1 MYQVLFK
8 TGYKCNRNE
17 MLKTDFG
24 DNFLSRSQTF
34 NGFKHFKDGEQLL
47 EDDPWSGKFQC

>member
-1 MYQVLFK
+1 VYQVLFK